1 MLRAMGLN
9 ELIARD
15 KNDYV
20 AIALRLGTEAA
31 WRKEIQQRIAQN
43 TDRVFGNESP
53 VKELEQFLLSRFAA

>member
-1 MLRAMGLN
+1 MLKAMGLD

-20 AIALRLGTEAA
+20 DIALRLGTDAA
-31 WRKEIQQRIAQN
+31 WRQEIQQRIEQN
-43 TDRVFGNESP
+43 VDKVFENESP